1 MYEVK
6 IRMDA
11 DDIYNKLSIS
21 EREKFDKVV
30 ITDVKKDNNEI
41 IITGIVT
48 EKKVT
53 NNKRL

>member
-21 EREKFDKVV
+21 ERKKFDKVV

-48 EKKVT
+48 EKESY
-53 NNKRL
+53 